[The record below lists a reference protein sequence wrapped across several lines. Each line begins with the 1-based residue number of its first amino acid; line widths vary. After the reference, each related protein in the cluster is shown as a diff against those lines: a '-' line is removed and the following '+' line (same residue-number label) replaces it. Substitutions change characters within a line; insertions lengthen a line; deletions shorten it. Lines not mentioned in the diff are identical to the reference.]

1 MIGLPLETFIGCFGM
16 SYKKFHKRPVDQVRV
31 LPPSVDGH
39 VSDGSHLALFV
50 CNLVGSRLDI
60 PGIGYRKC

>member
-1 MIGLPLETFIGCFGM
+1 M